1 MKRLKIAVLMGGPS
15 AEREVSLKSG
25 TAVANA
31 LATTGAK
38 ILPVDIP
45 ETKFSIPNDVDV
57 VFVALHGTFG
67 EDGTV
72 QRMLGDN
79 GIAYTGSGP
88 EASARA
94 FDKIAAKTEFRAAG
108 IPTPKYEVFDRAH
121 TDLHRLALLGF
132 PLVVKPSRQ

>member
-25 TAVANA
+25 TAVASA
-31 LATTGAK
+31 LAEMGAK
-38 ILPVDIP
+38 VVPIDIP
-45 ETKFSIPNDVDV
+45 ETTFSIRKNVDV

-67 EDGTV
+67 EDGTL
-72 QRMLGDN
+72 QRMLEDT

-94 FDKIAAKTEFRAAG
+94 FDKIAAKEAFLAAG
-108 IPTPKYEVFDRAH
+108 IRTPKYEIFDRARK
-121 TDLHRLALLGF
+121 DSHRSAGLAF
-132 PLVVKPSRQ
+132 P